1 MREAHMTTM
10 PRSRL
15 LGLGSLVPM
24 LVLAAAATQGVPT
37 IFEAALKP

>member
-10 PRSRL
+10 PRSRS

-24 LVLAAAATQGVPT
+24 LVLAAAAWHAQLRP
-37 IFEAALKP
+37 P

>member
-1 MREAHMTTM
+1 MREAQMTRM
-10 PRSRL
+10 P
-15 LGLGSLVPM
+15 LVPM